1 MFNSN
6 HFRGFTPTATC
17 CRRFAAELRNY
28 KTYASGDRGSKP
40 TKSDFEHT
48 SNQLPTIDYQLMQ
61 TATPTAPAQRLT
73 ANEFALWQDFV
84 REHCGTHFTTSRQ
97 HFLEARLR
105 ERMLALNFQSFTE
118 YFNHLQHSDPHSS
131 EWQRLQ
137 IVLLNHESS
146 FFRHQPSFDALA
158 KQVLPELRDRKLE
171 SGEQSINIWSAGCA
185 GGQEIYS
192 LAMQLAEC
200 GFIRPDHT
208 TNAPATNAFANAVSP
223 GDVNWQVQLLATD
236 LDQQILQQ
244 TVTGSYRP
252 FELRGLDDRY
262 RLRYFDA
269 TTDDT
274 FQVKQSLRQRMKT
287 DQFDLLTSH
296 GSNLPSQDVIFCQ
309 NVLIYF
315 RQ

>member
-1 MFNSN
+1 
-6 HFRGFTPTATC
+6 
-17 CRRFAAELRNY
+17 
-28 KTYASGDRGSKP
+28 
-40 TKSDFEHT
+40 
-48 SNQLPTIDYQLMQ
+48 
-61 TATPTAPAQRLT
+61 
-73 ANEFALWQDFV
+73 
-84 REHCGTHFTTSRQ
+84 
-97 HFLEARLR
+97 
-105 ERMLALNFQSFTE
+105 
-118 YFNHLQHSDPHSS
+118 
-131 EWQRLQ
+131 
-137 IVLLNHESS
+137 
-146 FFRHQPSFDALA
+146 LA
-158 KQVLPELRDRKLE
+158 KQVLPEIRDRKLE

-208 TNAPATNAFANAVSP
+208 TNAPATNAVANAVSP

-274 FQVKQSLRQRMKT
+274 FQVKQSPRQRMKT

-315 RQ
+315 RQEDRIRAVDRLCERLNPGGFLFLGPAELLGHRPPGTQFVSLKDCLVYQRL